1 MNVCV
6 SCPILYGRRDCV
18 TLENNQAKVFF
29 VIGWKTFLLSN
40 ARERER
46 ERETH
51 LSFYCQRPRVLPVS
65 TIRFWMESKI
75 DVRPRQ
81 GYTVKSYG
89 LLHPNGVDICNY
101 ITGELHH
108 ILHIATTP
116 DAGWLKVFRKTLFTI
131 FLLFLSPLFFFSFVP
146 SSKPSKTRCAHDGAR
161 KWWQTCAI
169 TINIAPFQ
177 VLYEHKQDHLEF
189 VSIRVATGLWS
200 RSPRRVYDA
209 VKLLSYGSGPKV
221 MKMDKL
227 NTGAK

>member
-1 MNVCV
+1 MWMYESLAPFCMGDETAWRWRIIKQKSFSSSVEK
-6 SCPILYGRRDCV
+6 L
-18 TLENNQAKVFF
+18 FF
-29 VIGWKTFLLSN
+29 SPMQ
-40 ARERER
+40 ERER

-169 TINIAPFQ
+169 TINIAPFPLSPLRTQ
-177 VLYEHKQDHLEF
+177 
-189 VSIRVATGLWS
+189 T
-200 RSPRRVYDA
+200 RSPGVCLHQSRYRTMEQI
-209 VKLLSYGSGPKV
+209 PPPP
-221 MKMDKL
+221 
-227 NTGAK
+227 